1 MAPENNSCRRSG
13 RASGRLRSTRGTA
26 RPWRRSGAPRGDF
39 AECANPISSI
49 CSKAWTVNTRSK
61 LASEKGRAA
70 ALPSTTTIRR
80 TAATSA
86 TGSGENATT
95 SGGNADAAPRWV
107 TRTPADVI
115 STPKTRAAGKRADNS
130 RRLSPVPDPTSRT
143 ARGASFSMVRIS
155 SNRCTRFAA
164 MAPAKNARSRQ
175 DQRPRDALWRQPL
188 GQIESRAISRLR
200 IRAAL
205 RAGRAC
211 DRTSPAHRRRRR
223 RFLAFAS
230 MRRLSFSHRGSSRET
245 SSRIHGEKA
254 LYLVVADLDHQG
266 PGARRPWWP
275 PALFDSFGGLS
286 IGPAAAYLSVMR
298 GRFGRASKPGRCCA
312 APDSNRDRRALG
324 VLCYSARGR
333 CPEFVP

>member
-1 MAPENNSCRRSG
+1 M
-13 RASGRLRSTRGTA
+13 
-26 RPWRRSGAPRGDF
+26 
-39 AECANPISSI
+39 
-49 CSKAWTVNTRSK
+49 NTRSK

-107 TRTPADVI
+107 ARTPADVI

-175 DQRPRDALWRQPL
+175 TSGRGTPFGA
-188 GQIESRAISRLR
+188 SRSARSKPGHISSSYSRRTSRWPRLR
-200 IRAAL
+200 
-205 RAGRAC
+205 
-211 DRTSPAHRRRRR
+211 RTSPAHRRRRR

-245 SSRIHGEKA
+245 SSWIHGEKA

-275 PALFDSFGGLS
+275 PALFDSFGGLPV
-286 IGPAAAYLSVMR
+286 GPAAAYLSVMR

-312 APDSNRDRRALG
+312 APDSNRYRRALG